1 MTITILVLIVAT
13 GFAALAFLR
22 LVGIDGNRYTAAA
35 LALTP
40 YAAVGG
46 LLLGV
51 LALVL
56 RRWWIGGVVL
66 ALAVALVAV
75 MLPRVMPDRQ
85 PGTDGPVVRVM
96 SSNLY
101 FGRADARRM
110 VELVRANEVDVLA
123 LLELDS
129 PGLADLAEAGLFE
142 VLPHRVLRSVG
153 QGTGSALMSRHPL
166 EELPPVRPSTFA
178 QPRALLHL
186 PGGTSPEIVAVHPRP
201 PVSDV
206 ADWRGELARLPD
218 GTEAQVRILAG
229 DFNATLDHAALRRVL
244 DTGYHDAAEQR
255 GKGLV
260 PTWPRGLFPPPV
272 TIDHVLADKRVA
284 VRDYQVFDVPGADHD
299 AVFAELALPG

>member
-1 MTITILVLIVAT
+1 VGVDVERKVRGPMTITILLLIVAVP
-13 GFAALAFLR
+13 FAVLVFLR

-75 MLPRVMPDRQ
+75 VLPRVVPDRQ
-85 PGTDGPVVRVM
+85 PDTDGSVLRVM

-101 FGRADARRM
+101 FGRADAQRV

-129 PGLADLAEAGLFE
+129 SGLAGLTEAGLFE
-142 VLPHRVLRSVG
+142 ELPHRVLRSVD
-153 QGTGSALMSRHPL
+153 QGTG
-166 EELPPVRPSTFA
+166 
-178 QPRALLHL
+178 PR
-186 PGGTSPEIVAVHPRP
+186 
-201 PVSDV
+201 
-206 ADWRGELARLPD
+206 
-218 GTEAQVRILAG
+218 
-229 DFNATLDHAALRRVL
+229 
-244 DTGYHDAAEQR
+244 
-255 GKGLV
+255 
-260 PTWPRGLFPPPV
+260 
-272 TIDHVLADKRVA
+272 
-284 VRDYQVFDVPGADHD
+284 
-299 AVFAELALPG
+299 